1 MNVYSQGISKAV
13 RVTAVTLIASAL
25 LFCCP
30 TARSAAP
37 VVSTTPSEPSSAADP
52 GVMIRGHRPVDE
64 SWLVPID
71 LITGDAQL
79 SPDSA
84 LRASEIKGY
93 RFLTSA
99 TPAVIELHPAEE
111 EHGTLGTLG
120 ITPQVRTEKV
130 NRILDQTTSLTRDP
144 LRRNFEIRTS
154 PDAIKGF
161 GPNVSVAKILFSVEQ
176 PYSLTK
182 VFYATDRASYGMTP
196 IRAFYNSDERDRLD
210 YGLATMRIDDN
221 LQPPED
227 GVFAW
232 VTRWFNRDK
241 PPPTAEALTNT
252 RTGDFEKFASQIRDS
267 LVSTQTDEVL
277 VYVHGFR
284 TSFDDDTRDAIILGY
299 LTKFPGPVIAY
310 SWPSRGKLADYDA
323 DYESADRTIPRL
335 GKFLQQLKAIRGVHK
350 IHVVAHSMGS
360 RVLFWAMERNPKLQL
375 GEVVMVAGDTSI
387 EDYKQ
392 YFNVIR
398 SNATRFTLYSTKADI
413 ALYASSQLHDVKRIG
428 FWYGDNAPFTLQ
440 GIDSVDAT
448 NAVQDIISH
457 GYFLNS
463 DLPKTDIIYALRSQP
478 AAKRGC
484 LQQQTGEPVYYFYK
498 CR

>member
-1 MNVYSQGISKAV
+1 MLKLIAI
-13 RVTAVTLIASAL
+13 RVAAVTFIASAL

-30 TARSAAP
+30 TARCAAP
-37 VVSTTPSEPSSAADP
+37 AVSTPPSESSSAVDP
-52 GVMIRGHRPVDE
+52 GVMIQGHRRVDE

-71 LITGDAQL
+71 LVTGDAQL

-84 LRASEIKGY
+84 LRASEIRGY
-93 RFLTSA
+93 QYLTGA

-120 ITPQVRTEKV
+120 ITPQVRTEKIHK
-130 NRILDQTTSLTRDP
+130 ILEQTTSLTRDP
-144 LRRNFEIRTS
+144 LRRDFEIQTS
-154 PDAIKGF
+154 PNPIKGF

-182 VFYATDRASYGMTP
+182 VFYATDRVSHGATLT
-196 IRAFYNSDERDRLD
+196 RTFYTSDERDRLD
-210 YGLATMRIDDN
+210 YGLATMRVDDN

-227 GVFAW
+227 GLFAW
-232 VTRWFNRDK
+232 VTRWFKRDK
-241 PPPTAEALTNT
+241 RPPVAEALTNT
-252 RTGDFEKFASQIRDS
+252 PTTDFAKFASQIRDS
-267 LVSTQTDEVL
+267 LVSTGTDEVL
-277 VYVHGFR
+277 VYIHGFR
-284 TSFDDDTRDAIILGY
+284 TSFDDDTKDAIILGY

-335 GKFLQQLKAIRGVHK
+335 GEFLRQLKVIKGLHK

-398 SNATRFTLYSTKADI
+398 SNATRFTLYSTRSDI
-413 ALYASSQLHDVKRIG
+413 ALYASSQLHNVKRIG
-428 FWYGDNAPFTLQ
+428 FWNGDNAPFTIR

-463 DLPKTDIIYALRSQP
+463 DLPKTEIIYALQSQP
-478 AAKRGC
+478 AANRGC
-484 LQQQTGEPVYYFYK
+484 LQKQGGEPLYYFYK